1 MTVAVLSSNLFSI
14 GVILVALGFAAHV
27 GHAVLLANGRRML
40 PVLAPARQPAYAG
53 AVSGSFVTAQT
64 QAMRDGPSMSGSS
77 SPLSRAAS
85 GLTWAAIVALGLA
98 LVLRAVVVGR
108 GPWG

>member
-1 MTVAVLSSNLFSI
+1 VAELSSVLFSI
-14 GVILVALGFAAHV
+14 GVIFVALAFAAHI
-27 GHAVLLANGRRML
+27 GHAVLLANGRRAL
-40 PVLAPARQPAYAG
+40 PVLGVAQQPAYAG

-64 QAMRDGPSMSGSS
+64 RALTDGPSLAGSS

-85 GLTWAAIVALGLA
+85 GLTWAAIIALGVA

-108 GPWG
+108 GP